1 MSLRSAP
8 NDHES
13 LPSSPP
19 SSPSAFKSSPYNR
32 GIIRNGTFIL
42 ASTGEHIRR
51 QITLQE
57 HSIPGS
63 FSYNRTGDTDSSIY
77 NAPLHL
83 ESFTS
88 LSDILNLSFKIFN
101 VKIHLFRRWLETPI
115 AKAILK
121 CSLAYLLGSLGTF
134 FPPLTHFLGRQDGK
148 HIVATVMVFF
158 HPARSAGSMAE
169 AAVLGFASVV
179 YATVLGFLS
188 MAISVFSV
196 IQFDMIEIASG
207 FILIFFYGGGLG
219 LVGWFKQNSNSPL
232 VGVACSLTSLSL
244 ISILT
249 KEAAIQTLFF
259 SSEKIIQVIKMV
271 AVGITMSAILSFLLW
286 PVSARK
292 ELRENMIK
300 AADSAGDMLSMIARG
315 FLTGSENELHSTM
328 FTNAQKKHMQSF
340 AKMNVCLREAK
351 FEHYLLGT
359 ESLYKY
365 ESNLVN
371 CLERLSQSIGGLR
384 SAAMTQF
391 TLLKELPTHG
401 NSTPTSN
408 SQHFPEPYAGTLLA
422 TVIRRNQEF
431 AAQRSIDRVIDENSK
446 TENHQKGPNSI
457 RTIDERIARRLSLDS
472 NFFTLT
478 PRNPSQIFSRF
489 IILLGPPIKS
499 LVYTLHQILLEFP
512 IKEKPEN
519 AKEMVDQF
527 KKSLG
532 CALNLYS
539 NARSNALKEL
549 YKDKELDIEWP
560 LSIEADFEEVA
571 ASCGYFST
579 CLHTFAKEMLKFMEI
594 LEELKEESENSRRS
608 WSWLWFWRKTWKSQ
622 KTPAEDEEL
631 LIPKIPETRISRKIP
646 DLELKSLAKRKRSM
660 AQSELN
666 MWQTLAY
673 RVLSFIKFLN
683 RDDVRFA
690 IKVGIGASIYAL
702 FAYIPATRP
711 FYQHWRGEW
720 GLLSYMLVCSTTIGA
735 SNNVGSSRFIGT
747 IIGALIAIMIWMLC
761 QGNVWALAFCG
772 WFISLP
778 CFYLMI
784 AKGKGPFGRYI
795 MLTYNLSCLYSYSL
809 SNQDGDDDDDE
820 GGIAPI
826 ISEIALHRLV
836 SVLTG
841 VIWGMIVT
849 RIIWPVSARKEFQD
863 GLSLL
868 WLRMGLIWK
877 RDPLAALLEGDS
889 PTPYMKLREEFA
901 LHRYLL
907 RLENLRNSARSE
919 LELRGPFPTKGFGH
933 IIDSTTKMLDAFHAM
948 NIIIRTDLIVTEGE
962 KCLLQYTADERAQ
975 LCLIISHLY
984 QVLASSLKLEYP
996 INDPLPSITKSRDRL
1011 LAKIFQYR
1019 KDSSNAQSKGKL
1031 VTKDEDYELLYAY
1044 ILVTGQLAEEIGKVE
1059 VEISKLYGIM
1069 NEDYLR
1075 LK

>member
-1 MSLRSAP
+1 NPWQECLCIQFIT
-8 NDHES
+8 DQYHQV
-13 LPSSPP
+13 
-19 SSPSAFKSSPYNR
+19 
-32 GIIRNGTFIL
+32 IRNGTFIL
-42 ASTGEHIRR
+42 ASTGERIRR

-63 FSYNRTGDTDSSIY
+63 SSYDGLEDTDSSIY

-83 ESFTS
+83 ESCDS
-88 LSDILNLSFKIFN
+88 LPDVLRLSFKNLN
-101 VKIHLFRRWLETPI
+101 VKFHLLCRWLKTSI
-115 AKAILK
+115 AKDILK

-134 FPPLTHFLGRQDGK
+134 FPPLTRFLGRQDGK

-188 MAISVFSV
+188 MAISVFFET
-196 IQFDMIEIASG
+196 QCDMIEIAYG
-207 FILIFFYGGGLG
+207 LILIFFCGGGLG

-232 VGVACSLTSLSL
+232 VGVACSLTSLSV

-249 KEAAIQTLFF
+249 KEAAIQTGFF
-259 SSEKIIQVIKMV
+259 SWEKILQVIKMV

-300 AADSAGDMLSMIARG
+300 VADSAGDMLSMIARG
-315 FLTGSENELHSTM
+315 FLTGSENEIHSTM
-328 FTNAQKKHMQSF
+328 FTNAQKKHKQSF

-371 CLERLSQSIGGLR
+371 CMERLSQSIGGLR

-391 TLLKELPTHG
+391 TLLKELPTYG
-401 NSTPTSN
+401 NSTPITS
-408 SQHFPEPYAGTLLA
+408 SQNMPESYADSLLA
-422 TVIRRNQEF
+422 TIIRRNEEF
-431 AAQRSIDRVIDENSK
+431 AVQKSTNKVSHENSK
-446 TENHQKGPNSI
+446 TESHQKSRNSI
-457 RTIDERIARRLSLDS
+457 RIIDERIARGLSLDS
-472 NFFTLT
+472 SFFIPTV
-478 PRNPSQIFSRF
+478 RNPSQIFSRF
-489 IILLGPPIKS
+489 IVLLGPPIKS

-527 KKSLG
+527 KKSLE

-539 NARSNALKEL
+539 NARSKALKEL

-571 ASCGYFST
+571 ASCGYFSS

-594 LEELKEESENSRRS
+594 LEELREESQNSHRS
-608 WSWLWFWRKTWKSQ
+608 WSWLRFWRKTWKSQ
-622 KTPAEDEEL
+622 KSFAEEEES

-660 AQSELN
+660 SQNELN
-666 MWQTLAY
+666 IWQTLAY
-673 RVLSFIKFLN
+673 KVLSFIKFLN
-683 RDDVRFA
+683 RDDGLRFA

-702 FAYIPATRP
+702 FAYIPSTRP

-735 SNNVGSSRFIGT
+735 SNTVGYSRFIGT
-747 IIGALIAIMIWMLC
+747 MIGAVIAIIVWILC

-772 WFISLP
+772 WLISLP
-778 CFYLMI
+778 CFYLII

-809 SNQDGDDDDDE
+809 SIEDGDDDDDE
-820 GGIAPI
+820 GGIVPI

-841 VIWGMIVT
+841 VVWGMIVT
-849 RIIWPVSARKEFQD
+849 RMIWPVSARKEFQD

-889 PTPYMKLREEFA
+889 PTPYMNLREEFA

-907 RLENLRNSARSE
+907 RLENLRNSAGSE
-919 LELRGPFPTKGFGH
+919 LELRGPFPAKEFGH

-948 NIIIRTDLIVTEGE
+948 NIIIRTDLVVTEGE

-1019 KDSSNAQSKGKL
+1019 KDSTDTQSNSKL
-1031 VTKDEDYELLYAY
+1031 VPKDEDYELLYAY
-1044 ILVTGQLAEEIGKVE
+1044 ILVTGQLAEEI
-1059 VEISKLYGIM
+1059 
-1069 NEDYLR
+1069 
-1075 LK
+1075 